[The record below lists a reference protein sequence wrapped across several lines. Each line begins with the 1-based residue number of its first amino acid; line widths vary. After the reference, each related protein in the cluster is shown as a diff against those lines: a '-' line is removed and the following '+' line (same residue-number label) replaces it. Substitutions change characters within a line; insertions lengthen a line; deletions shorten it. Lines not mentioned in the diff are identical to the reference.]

1 VIIVV
6 VEHKQSKP
14 QFWIICLL
22 LVSIPSYSTNELL
35 LIPPFGCRR
44 AEKVADFTKRDVYF
58 AITGCSSRRPRRRGR
73 RLAQKHFATF
83 SRVLH
88 PMNKTMPTEISLEA
102 LIAGDRA
109 EFARLVDTYSSPIYR
124 LGLRML
130 GNSQDAED
138 VLQNTFLNALTHI
151 QNFEGRSSLATWLYR
166 IASNEAL
173 MLIRKKKPEV
183 NLEDV
188 KGGEEDEDLRP
199 TQFVDWS
206 ALPED
211 ELLSGEGKK
220 ALDEAIHTLP
230 ESLRIVFL
238 LRDVEGLSIKETAE
252 ALNLTETNV
261 KTRLLR
267 ARMALR
273 EGLSTYYGE
282 RLPARSEK

>member
-1 VIIVV
+1 
-6 VEHKQSKP
+6 
-14 QFWIICLL
+14 
-22 LVSIPSYSTNELL
+22 
-35 LIPPFGCRR
+35 
-44 AEKVADFTKRDVYF
+44 
-58 AITGCSSRRPRRRGR
+58 
-73 RLAQKHFATF
+73 
-83 SRVLH
+83 
-88 PMNKTMPTEISLEA
+88 MPNEISLEA

-109 EFARLVDTYSSPIYR
+109 EFARLVDEYSSPIYR

-130 GNSQDAED
+130 GNPQDAED
-138 VLQNTFLNALTHI
+138 VLQNTFINALTHI
-151 QNFEGRSSLATWLYR
+151 QKFEGRSSISTWLYR

-183 NLEDV
+183 NLEPREDAE
-188 KGGEEDEDLRP
+188 GGDQDEDLRP

-220 ALDEAIHTLP
+220 TLDEAIQQLP

-238 LRDVEGLSIKETAE
+238 LRDVERLSIRETAE

-273 EGLSTYYGE
+273 EELSTYYGE
-282 RLPARSEK
+282 RLQVRSEK